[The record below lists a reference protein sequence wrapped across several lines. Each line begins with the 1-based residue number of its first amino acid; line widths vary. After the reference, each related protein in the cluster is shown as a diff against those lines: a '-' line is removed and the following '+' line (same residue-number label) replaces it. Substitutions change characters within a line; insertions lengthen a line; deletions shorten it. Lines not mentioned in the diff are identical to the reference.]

1 MTFRSK
7 REQMGNREIV
17 SWFVRPGYNNNN
29 DNNDKIS
36 RREGSFASIAT
47 RYQVLTRRNFASN
60 SRDLLARPD
69 NWSRPAV
76 NQSSSG
82 PPPIPAPE
90 SNPSFRKFEL
100 ASPLSLKFCHLIL
113 IRREEVFSFLVRLFF
128 PPHSSF
134 LFPCREQFLIRIFDK
149 DNESAWI

>member
-47 RYQVLTRRNFASN
+47 RYQVLTRAT
-60 SRDLLARPD
+60 LA
-69 NWSRPAV
+69 
-76 NQSSSG
+76 
-82 PPPIPAPE
+82 I
-90 SNPSFRKFEL
+90 
-100 ASPLSLKFCHLIL
+100 C
-113 IRREEVFSFLVRLFF
+113 
-128 PPHSSF
+128 
-134 LFPCREQFLIRIFDK
+134 
-149 DNESAWI
+149 